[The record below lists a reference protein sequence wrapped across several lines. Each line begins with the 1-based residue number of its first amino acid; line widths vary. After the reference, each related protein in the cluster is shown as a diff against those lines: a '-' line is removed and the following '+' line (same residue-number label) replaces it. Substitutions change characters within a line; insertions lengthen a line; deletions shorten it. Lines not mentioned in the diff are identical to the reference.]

1 MTRFVFLLAFLT
13 PNLIAADKPGITLDY
28 LTHSVE
34 SRDKDGK
41 LLWSVPLKKSLA
53 MHRDPHFLS
62 DAERVYV
69 SHAFGVS
76 ALDRKTG
83 RVLWFS
89 EGPHDRMLLSG
100 KLLLAAECAS
110 DSDPR
115 WFQARDVRT
124 GKEVF
129 RTQLPASDFDP
140 MPIREIGG
148 LFLVQTHESPGGKGN
163 GLLIDQAGQ
172 VWHRFS
178 RYVTAGI
185 NQGQDRVF
193 LTSKEII
200 CLTPD
205 RKARWTIQLEEK
217 WPAGGGLVAVADG
230 DVIAFLHGIISDSG
244 VEVARI
250 KPATGKVV
258 WKVEC
263 KPLGVGHS
271 KYHHEAR
278 VEIQDKQLK
287 VTSKGSAGTFIE
299 LLDLATGKQLER
311 KRMR

>member
-1 MTRFVFLLAFLT
+1 MKPVALLLFLVQNLA
-13 PNLIAADKPGITLDY
+13 AAEKPGITIDY
-28 LTHSVE
+28 QTQSVE

-41 LLWSVPLKKSLA
+41 LLWLVPLKKSLA
-53 MHRDPHFLS
+53 MHRDPHFLL
-62 DAERVYV
+62 DAEHVYV

-89 EGPHDRMLLSG
+89 EGPHDRMLLSD

-115 WFQARDVRT
+115 WFLARDVRT

-129 RTQLPASDFDP
+129 RTQLPAKDFDP
-140 MPIREIGG
+140 DPIREIGG
-148 LFLVQTHESPGGKGN
+148 LFLVQTHESPGGKGQ
-163 GLLIDQAGQ
+163 GLLIDRAGQ
-172 VWHRFS
+172 VWNRFS
-178 RYVTAGI
+178 RTVTAGI
-185 NQGQDRVF
+185 NQGQDRIF
-193 LTSKEII
+193 LTSKEIV

-205 RKARWTIQLEEK
+205 RKARWTIELDEK
-217 WPAGGGLVAVADG
+217 WPAGGGLVALADG
-230 DVIAFLHGIISDSG
+230 DVIAYLYGVISDSG

-250 KPATGKVV
+250 KPTTGKVI

-271 KYHHEAR
+271 KYHHEAT
-278 VEIQDKQLK
+278 VEVQEKRLK
-287 VTSKGSAGTFIE
+287 VTSKASGGTFIE
-299 LLDLATGKQLER
+299 QLDLASGKQLER